1 MVVELLGRNE
11 LVKDYSG
18 KEISERITLYIYI
31 KYYTVILIL
40 ISMVFMVNLEV
51 YNSLE

>member
-18 KEISERITLYIYI
+18 KEISERITLYIYKI
-31 KYYTVILIL
+31 LYIILIL
-40 ISMVFMVNLEV
+40 IGMVFMVNLEV

>member
-18 KEISERITLYIYI
+18 KEISERITLYIYKI
-31 KYYTVILIL
+31 LYSYFNTNKYGFYG
-40 ISMVFMVNLEV
+40 
-51 YNSLE
+51 